1 MRYTTV
7 IDVTE
12 IPDIWRNPN
21 VTRLYFYMAMRCGY
35 HDEDRDQLRISIRN
49 LSYSSGLTLSACR
62 HALKVLQKFGL
73 VSPMGEYYLV
83 KKFLLEQK
91 ISSRAKSIKQQQ
103 DDFIAADREQQ
114 QQALDRRLAE
124 ERRSRNRSQEQLDA
138 EFLQQYQEYL
148 KEPNSAMRKAF
159 LKQGAERY
167 QKLISKNGN

>member
-35 HDEDRDQLRISIRN
+35 HDDDRDQLRISIRN
-49 LSYSSGLTLSACR
+49 LSYSAGLTLSACR

-83 KKFLLEQK
+83 KKFLLDQK
-91 ISSRAKSIKQQQ
+91 ISTRAKTIKQQQ
-103 DDFIAADREQQ
+103 DEFIAADREQQ

-124 ERRSRNRSQEQLDA
+124 ERRSRNRSQDQLDA
-138 EFLQQYQEYL
+138 EFLQQYQEYQ
-148 KEPNSAMRKAF
+148 KEPNTTMRKAF
-159 LKQGAERY
+159 LKQGKERY
-167 QKLISKNGN
+167 EKLIGNKRN